1 MGPFDNKGRS
11 ILDEWA
17 ITALSMALSRR
28 RKHKEAKDLA
38 QDEQDIKD
46 VLETLTAMSWVVIP
60 HGVLENVIN
69 ELRKAL
75 TGAQADN

>member
-17 ITALSMALSRR
+17 IESLSMALSRR
-28 RKHKEAKDLA
+28 RKHKEAVDMEH
-38 QDEQDIKD
+38 DERDMKD
-46 VLETLTAMSWVVIP
+46 VLETLTAMSYVVVP
-60 HGVLENVIN
+60 LGVLENVIN

-75 TGAQADN
+75 TGGQVE